1 MPVETRSM
9 LNKSDRSRRLS
20 SRRANK
26 SKTKAT
32 LAKNRSRRQSVKRVN
47 SSKSKIREKQVQTI
61 RERTASTQGANR
73 SAKVSNNRDFS
84 KSLLSPFRQF
94 FTGFLGGGQDAVSKT
109 ASSPKSVD
117 ASAEAFEGTF
127 AFGSAGMKFNVGAA

>member
-9 LNKSDRSRRLS
+9 LNSDRSRRLS

-26 SKTKAT
+26 GKTKAT

-73 SAKVSNNRDFS
+73 SAKVSNNRIG
-84 KSLLSPFRQF
+84 KSLLLPFRQF
-94 FTGFLGGGQDAVSKT
+94 FTGFLGGGQDAVSKP

-127 AFGSAGMKFNVGAA
+127 AFGSADMKFNVGAA